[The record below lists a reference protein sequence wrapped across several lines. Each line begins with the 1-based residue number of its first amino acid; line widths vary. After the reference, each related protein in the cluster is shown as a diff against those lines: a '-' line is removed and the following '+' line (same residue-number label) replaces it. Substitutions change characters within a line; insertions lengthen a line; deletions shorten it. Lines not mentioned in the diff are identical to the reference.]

1 MAARRRQQRDALL
14 NREGA
19 AELRRQR
26 APTRGALV
34 GDVQPVGVCPELG
47 KAGVGARLGA
57 QEVAIRALLDPTDRS
72 PQTGAYTRSLFSST

>member
-1 MAARRRQQRDALL
+1 MAARRGQQRDALL
-14 NREGA
+14 HREGA

-34 GDVQPVGVCPELG
+34 RDVQAVGVCPQLG

-72 PQTGAYTRSLFSST
+72 LKTGAYTRPLLSST